1 MESTDLLIKVITP
14 TIMGGGFGQSDD
26 IRPSEIKGLMR
37 YWFRAVAGSF
47 IVHFPEDKLKQD
59 LKILK
64 QFEESIFGSTQKKAS
79 FRIIIKNHKL
89 KTGKLSHLPH
99 KSWSKNNPLTAVLP
113 DSHYNLEILIRNIP
127 FGKVNVKEY
136 KNFLKN
142 LLKLSLFFGTG
153 FRKNRFFGN
162 MIIESEKVE
171 NIENLVNEIKTF
183 VSNTSGLYEKKK
195 TLLPAFPTFSFRN
208 GKEKNFYIEKVLDN
222 CHVNNWENFLENFY
236 KGIIHKIEKDHS
248 IRFFID
254 GGIRNFHKYSLL
266 NFSYIDGSIYLS
278 SFFHKNNGSL
288 NNPKKYNDWKNGL
301 NKIKTLINSGGLCTN
316 GR

>member
-1 MESTDLLIKVITP
+1 MENTDFLIKVITP
-14 TIMGGGFGQSDD
+14 TIMGGGFGQSDGV
-26 IRPSEIKGLMR
+26 RPSEIKGLMR

-79 FRIIIKNHKL
+79 FRIIIKNHRL

-127 FGKVNVKEY
+127 FSKVNIKEY

-162 MIIESEKVE
+162 MIIEDEKVE
-171 NIENLVNEIKTF
+171 NIENLVNEIKSF
-183 VSNTSGLYEKKK
+183 VSNASGL
-195 TLLPAFPTFSFRN
+195 
-208 GKEKNFYIEKVLDN
+208 KEKNFYIEKVLDN
-222 CHVNNWENFLENFY
+222 CHVNNWENFLDNFY
-236 KGIIHKIEKDHS
+236 KGLIHKIEKDQS

-254 GGIRNFHKYSLL
+254 GGIRKFHKYSLL

-278 SFFHKNNGSL
+278 SFFHKNNGYL

-301 NKIKTLINSGGLCTN
+301 NKIKTLINSGRLCTN